1 MQHNLNIWLIALH
14 SPYSEIFLHYFLKY
28 AFAAYSEI
36 CQFPIVLTDQ
46 YDYGEAM
53 SAKQVNWPRSKH
65 SYIDLSDGRRLHV
78 VEHLP
83 FSGAAAT
90 TTAPAA
96 DSATSVEFALAKDA
110 DAPQTHAAQV
120 GKARDQSEAKP
131 PVVFESGLG
140 LSRLLWANVAH
151 LLAKAGYHTIS
162 YDRSGLGRS
171 PAATQRSLEAL
182 VADLEQVVRAY
193 APQGAIIVGH
203 SYGGIMARALTARQP
218 QLVKA
223 LVLVDPSSEFV
234 GAQIGPLGKRLE
246 ALFDSAITF
255 SRDLKL
261 LPAFLMASG
270 YKHLPVR
277 LQQKVR
283 VEDVSDAALK
293 ARRQENEGYYP
304 ALAKLREHPLPH
316 PQVPV
321 EILLAS
327 SSPESEWFKA
337 HSEYASKLP
346 DAHLWQASTSSHM
359 VPLLKPQEVA
369 LAVKQADA
377 RRSA

>member
-1 MQHNLNIWLIALH
+1 VQHNLNIWLIALH

-65 SYIDLSDGRRLHV
+65 SYVDLSDGRRLHV

-83 FSGAAAT
+83 FSGVAAT

-96 DSATSVEFALAKDA
+96 ATSEV
-110 DAPQTHAAQV
+110 
-120 GKARDQSEAKP
+120 KP

-140 LSRLLWANVAH
+140 LSRLLWANVTH
-151 LLAKAGYHTIS
+151 LLAKAGYRTIS

-171 PAATQRSLEAL
+171 PAATERSLEAL

-203 SYGGIMARALTARQP
+203 SYGGIMARLLTARQP

-234 GAQIGPLGKRLE
+234 GGQIGPLGKRLE

-261 LPAFLMASG
+261 LPIFLMAAG
-270 YKHLPVR
+270 YKHLPAR

-293 ARRQENEGYYP
+293 ARRQENKGYYP
-304 ALAKLREHPLPH
+304 ALAKLREQPLPH

>member
-14 SPYSEIFLHYFLKY
+14 SPHSEIFLHYFRKY

-36 CQFPIVLTDQ
+36 SQFLIVLTDQ
-46 YDYGEAM
+46 SDYGETM

-90 TTAPAA
+90 TTAPVAGAATVPAA
-96 DSATSVEFALAKDA
+96 DDGLSA
-110 DAPQTHAAQV
+110 
-120 GKARDQSEAKP
+120 KA

-140 LSRLLWANVAH
+140 LSRLLWANVTH
-151 LLAKAGYHTIS
+151 LLAKAGYRTIS

-171 PAATQRSLEAL
+171 PAATERSLEAL

-261 LPAFLMASG
+261 LPIFLMAAG

-293 ARRQENEGYYP
+293 ARRQENKGYYP
-304 ALAKLREHPLPH
+304 ALAKLREQPLPH

>member
-14 SPYSEIFLHYFLKY
+14 SPYSEIFLHYFRKY

-46 YDYGEAM
+46 SDYGEAM
-53 SAKQVNWPRSKH
+53 SAKQVDWTRSKH
-65 SYIDLSDGRRLHV
+65 SYVDLSDGRRLHV

-96 DSATSVEFALAKDA
+96 AT
-110 DAPQTHAAQV
+110 
-120 GKARDQSEAKP
+120 SEAKP

-151 LLAKAGYHTIS
+151 LLAKAGYRTIS

-171 PAATQRSLEAL
+171 PAATERSLEAL

-203 SYGGIMARALTARQP
+203 SYGGIMARLLTARQP

-261 LPAFLMASG
+261 LPIFLMAAG

-293 ARRQENEGYYP
+293 ARRQENKGYYP
-304 ALAKLREHPLPH
+304 ALAKLREQPLPH

-359 VPLLKPQEVA
+359 VPLLRPQEVA

>member
-14 SPYSEIFLHYFLKY
+14 SPYSEIFLHYFRKY

-46 YDYGEAM
+46 SDYGEAM

-65 SYIDLSDGRRLHV
+65 SYVDLSDGRRLHV

-96 DSATSVEFALAKDA
+96 ATSEV
-110 DAPQTHAAQV
+110 
-120 GKARDQSEAKP
+120 KP

-140 LSRLLWANVAH
+140 LSRLLWANVTH
-151 LLAKAGYHTIS
+151 LLAKAGYRTIS

-171 PAATQRSLEAL
+171 PAATERNLEAL

-203 SYGGIMARALTARQP
+203 SYGGIMARLLTARQP

-261 LPAFLMASG
+261 LPIFLMAAG
-270 YKHLPVR
+270 YKHLPAR

-293 ARRQENEGYYP
+293 ARRQENKGYYP
-304 ALAKLREHPLPH
+304 ALAKLREQPLPH

>member
-14 SPYSEIFLHYFLKY
+14 SPHSEIFLHYFRKY

-46 YDYGEAM
+46 SDYGEAM

-65 SYIDLSDGRRLHV
+65 SYVDLSDGRRLHV

-90 TTAPAA
+90 TTAPVAGAVTVPAA
-96 DSATSVEFALAKDA
+96 DDGLSA
-110 DAPQTHAAQV
+110 
-120 GKARDQSEAKP
+120 KA

-151 LLAKAGYHTIS
+151 LLAKAGYRTIS

-182 VADLEQVVRAY
+182 VADLEQVVQTY

-203 SYGGIMARALTARQP
+203 SYGGIMARTLTANQP

-261 LPAFLMASG
+261 LPVFLMASG

-293 ARRQENEGYYP
+293 TRRQENEGYYP

-327 SSPESEWFKA
+327 SSPNSQWFKA

-359 VPLLKPQEVA
+359 VPLLRPQEVA

>member
-65 SYIDLSDGRRLHV
+65 SYVDLSDGRRLHV

-83 FSGAAAT
+83 FSGVAAT

-96 DSATSVEFALAKDA
+96 ATPATT
-110 DAPQTHAAQV
+110 APAA
-120 GKARDQSEAKP
+120 ATSEAKP

-140 LSRLLWANVAH
+140 LSRLLWANVTH
-151 LLAKAGYHTIS
+151 LLAKAGYRTIS

-171 PAATQRSLEAL
+171 PAATERSLEAL

-203 SYGGIMARALTARQP
+203 SYGGIMARLLTARQP

-261 LPAFLMASG
+261 LPIFLMAAG
-270 YKHLPVR
+270 YKHLPAR

-293 ARRQENEGYYP
+293 ARRQENKGYYP
-304 ALAKLREHPLPH
+304 ALAKLRESPLPY

>member
-14 SPYSEIFLHYFLKY
+14 SPHSEIFLHYFRKY

-36 CQFPIVLTDQ
+36 CQFLIVLTDQ
-46 YDYGEAM
+46 SDYGEAM

-65 SYIDLSDGRRLHV
+65 SYVDLSDGRRLHV

-90 TTAPAA
+90 KTAPVAGAATVPAA
-96 DSATSVEFALAKDA
+96 DDGLSA
-110 DAPQTHAAQV
+110 
-120 GKARDQSEAKP
+120 KA

-151 LLAKAGYHTIS
+151 LLAKAGYRTIS

-171 PAATQRSLEAL
+171 PAATERNLEAL

-203 SYGGIMARALTARQP
+203 SYGGIMARLLTARQP

-261 LPAFLMASG
+261 LPIFLMAAG
-270 YKHLPVR
+270 YKHLPAR

-293 ARRQENEGYYP
+293 ARRQENKGYYP
-304 ALAKLREHPLPH
+304 ALAKLREQPLPH

>member
-65 SYIDLSDGRRLHV
+65 SYVDLSDGRRLHV

-83 FSGAAAT
+83 FSGVAAT

-96 DSATSVEFALAKDA
+96 ATPAKT
-110 DAPQTHAAQV
+110 APAA
-120 GKARDQSEAKP
+120 ATSEAKP

-151 LLAKAGYHTIS
+151 LLAKAGYRTIS

-171 PAATQRSLEAL
+171 PAATERNLEAL

-203 SYGGIMARALTARQP
+203 SYGGIMARLLTARQP

-261 LPAFLMASG
+261 LPIFLMAAG
-270 YKHLPVR
+270 YKHLPAR

-293 ARRQENEGYYP
+293 ARRQENKGYYP
-304 ALAKLREHPLPH
+304 ALAKLREQPLPH

>member
-65 SYIDLSDGRRLHV
+65 SYVDLSDGRRLHV

-83 FSGAAAT
+83 FSGVAAT

-96 DSATSVEFALAKDA
+96 ATPATT
-110 DAPQTHAAQV
+110 APAA
-120 GKARDQSEAKP
+120 ATSEAKP

-151 LLAKAGYHTIS
+151 LLAKAGYRTIS

-171 PAATQRSLEAL
+171 PAATERSLEAL

-203 SYGGIMARALTARQP
+203 SYGGIMARLLTARQP

-261 LPAFLMASG
+261 LPTFLMAAG

-283 VEDVSDAALK
+283 VEDVSDASLRT
-293 ARRQENEGYYP
+293 RRQENEGYYP
-304 ALAKLREHPLPH
+304 ALAKLREQPLPH

>member
-14 SPYSEIFLHYFLKY
+14 SPYSEIFLHYFRKY

-46 YDYGEAM
+46 SDYGEAM

-65 SYIDLSDGRRLHV
+65 SYVDLSDGRRLHV

-96 DSATSVEFALAKDA
+96 ATSEV
-110 DAPQTHAAQV
+110 
-120 GKARDQSEAKP
+120 KP

-140 LSRLLWANVAH
+140 LSRLLWANVTH
-151 LLAKAGYHTIS
+151 LLAKAGYRTIS

-171 PAATQRSLEAL
+171 PAATERSLEAL

-203 SYGGIMARALTARQP
+203 SYGGIMARLLTARQP

-261 LPAFLMASG
+261 LPIFLMAAG

-283 VEDVSDAALK
+283 IEDVSDAALK
-293 ARRQENEGYYP
+293 ARRQENKGYYP
-304 ALAKLREHPLPH
+304 ALAKLREQPLPH

>member
-14 SPYSEIFLHYFLKY
+14 YPYSEIFLHYFLKY

-46 YDYGEAM
+46 SDYGEAM

-65 SYIDLSDGRRLHV
+65 SYVDLSDGRRLHV

-96 DSATSVEFALAKDA
+96 ATSEV
-110 DAPQTHAAQV
+110 
-120 GKARDQSEAKP
+120 KP

-151 LLAKAGYHTIS
+151 LLAKAGYRTIS

-171 PAATQRSLEAL
+171 PAATERSLEAL

-203 SYGGIMARALTARQP
+203 SYGGIMARLLTARQP

-261 LPAFLMASG
+261 LPIFLMAAG

-283 VEDVSDAALK
+283 IEDVSDAALK
-293 ARRQENEGYYP
+293 ARRQENKGYYP
-304 ALAKLREHPLPH
+304 ALAKLREQPLPH

>member
-14 SPYSEIFLHYFLKY
+14 SPHSEIFLHYFLKY

-36 CQFPIVLTDQ
+36 CQFPIVLTAQ
-46 YDYGEAM
+46 SGYGETM

-83 FSGAAAT
+83 FSGVAAT

-96 DSATSVEFALAKDA
+96 ATPASLAPPA
-110 DAPQTHAAQV
+110 MTAPAA
-120 GKARDQSEAKP
+120 ATSEAKP

-140 LSRLLWANVAH
+140 LSRLLWANVTH
-151 LLAKAGYHTIS
+151 LLAKAGYRTIS

-171 PAATQRSLEAL
+171 PAATERSLEAL

-203 SYGGIMARALTARQP
+203 SYGGIMARLLTARQP

-261 LPAFLMASG
+261 LPIFLMAAG
-270 YKHLPVR
+270 YKHLPAR

-293 ARRQENEGYYP
+293 ARRQENKGYYP
-304 ALAKLREHPLPH
+304 ALAKLREQPLPY

>member
-14 SPYSEIFLHYFLKY
+14 SPYSEIFLHYFRKY

-46 YDYGEAM
+46 SDYGEAM

-65 SYIDLSDGRRLHV
+65 SYVDLSDGRRLHV

-96 DSATSVEFALAKDA
+96 ATSEV
-110 DAPQTHAAQV
+110 
-120 GKARDQSEAKP
+120 KP

-140 LSRLLWANVAH
+140 LSRLLWANVTH
-151 LLAKAGYHTIS
+151 LLAKAGYRTIS

-171 PAATQRSLEAL
+171 PAATERSLEAL

-203 SYGGIMARALTARQP
+203 SYGGIMARLLTARQP

-261 LPAFLMASG
+261 LPIFLMAAG
-270 YKHLPVR
+270 YKHLSVR

-283 VEDVSDAALK
+283 IEDVSDAALK
-293 ARRQENEGYYP
+293 ARRQENKGYYP
-304 ALAKLREHPLPH
+304 ALAKLREQPLPH

>member
-46 YDYGEAM
+46 SDYGEAM

-65 SYIDLSDGRRLHV
+65 SYVDLSDGRRLHV

-83 FSGAAAT
+83 FSGVAAT

-96 DSATSVEFALAKDA
+96 ATSK
-110 DAPQTHAAQV
+110 
-120 GKARDQSEAKP
+120 AKP

-151 LLAKAGYHTIS
+151 LLAKAGYRTIS

-171 PAATQRSLEAL
+171 PAATERSLEAL

-203 SYGGIMARALTARQP
+203 SYGGIMARLLTARQP

-261 LPAFLMASG
+261 LPIFLMAAG
-270 YKHLPVR
+270 YKHLPAR

-293 ARRQENEGYYP
+293 ARRQENKGYYP
-304 ALAKLREHPLPH
+304 ALAKLREQPLPH

-359 VPLLKPQEVA
+359 VPLLRPQEVA

>member
-1 MQHNLNIWLIALH
+1 M
-14 SPYSEIFLHYFLKY
+14 
-28 AFAAYSEI
+28 
-36 CQFPIVLTDQ
+36 
-46 YDYGEAM
+46 
-53 SAKQVNWPRSKH
+53 
-65 SYIDLSDGRRLHV
+65 
-78 VEHLP
+78 
-83 FSGAAAT
+83 
-90 TTAPAA
+90 
-96 DSATSVEFALAKDA
+96 
-110 DAPQTHAAQV
+110 
-120 GKARDQSEAKP
+120 
-131 PVVFESGLG
+131 FESGLG

-151 LLAKAGYHTIS
+151 LLAKAGYRTIS

-171 PAATQRSLEAL
+171 PAATERSLEAL

-203 SYGGIMARALTARQP
+203 SYGGIMARLLTARQP

-234 GAQIGPLGKRLE
+234 GGQIGPLGKRLE

-261 LPAFLMASG
+261 LPIFLMAAG
-270 YKHLPVR
+270 YKHLPAR

-293 ARRQENEGYYP
+293 ARRQENKGYYP
-304 ALAKLREHPLPH
+304 ALAKLREQPLPH

>member
-14 SPYSEIFLHYFLKY
+14 SPHSEIFLHYFLKY

-83 FSGAAAT
+83 FSGVAAT

-96 DSATSVEFALAKDA
+96 ATPATT
-110 DAPQTHAAQV
+110 APAA
-120 GKARDQSEAKP
+120 ATSEAKP

-151 LLAKAGYHTIS
+151 LLAKAGYRTIS

-171 PAATQRSLEAL
+171 PAATERNLEAL

-203 SYGGIMARALTARQP
+203 SYGGIMARLLTARQP

-261 LPAFLMASG
+261 LPIFLMAAG
-270 YKHLPVR
+270 YKHLPAR

-293 ARRQENEGYYP
+293 ARRQENKGYYP
-304 ALAKLREHPLPH
+304 ALAKLREQPLPH

>member
-14 SPYSEIFLHYFLKY
+14 SPHSEIFLHYFRKY

-46 YDYGEAM
+46 SDYGEAM

-65 SYIDLSDGRRLHV
+65 SYVDLSDGRRLHV

-90 TTAPAA
+90 TTAPVAGAATVPAA
-96 DSATSVEFALAKDA
+96 DDGLSA
-110 DAPQTHAAQV
+110 
-120 GKARDQSEAKP
+120 KA

-151 LLAKAGYHTIS
+151 LLAKAGYRTIS

-171 PAATQRSLEAL
+171 PAATERSLEAL

-203 SYGGIMARALTARQP
+203 SYGGIMARLLTARQP

-246 ALFDSAITF
+246 ALFDSVITF

-304 ALAKLREHPLPH
+304 ALAKLREQPLPY

>member
-46 YDYGEAM
+46 SDYGEAM

-83 FSGAAAT
+83 FSGVAAT

-96 DSATSVEFALAKDA
+96 ATPASLAPPA
-110 DAPQTHAAQV
+110 TTAPAA
-120 GKARDQSEAKP
+120 ATSEAKP

-140 LSRLLWANVAH
+140 LSRLLWANVTH
-151 LLAKAGYHTIS
+151 LLAKAGYRTIS

-171 PAATQRSLEAL
+171 PAATERSLEAL

-203 SYGGIMARALTARQP
+203 SYGGIMARLLTARQP

-261 LPAFLMASG
+261 LPIFLMAAG
-270 YKHLPVR
+270 YKHLPAR

-293 ARRQENEGYYP
+293 ARRQENKGYYP
-304 ALAKLREHPLPH
+304 ALAKLREQPLPY

>member
-46 YDYGEAM
+46 SDYGEAM

-65 SYIDLSDGRRLHV
+65 SYVDLSDGRRLHV

-96 DSATSVEFALAKDA
+96 AT
-110 DAPQTHAAQV
+110 
-120 GKARDQSEAKP
+120 SEAKP

-140 LSRLLWANVAH
+140 LSRLLWANVTH
-151 LLAKAGYHTIS
+151 LLAKAGYRTIS

-171 PAATQRSLEAL
+171 PAATERSLEAL

-203 SYGGIMARALTARQP
+203 SYGGIMARLLTARQP

-261 LPAFLMASG
+261 LPIFLMAAG
-270 YKHLPVR
+270 YKHLPAR

-304 ALAKLREHPLPH
+304 ALAKLREQPLPH

>member
-65 SYIDLSDGRRLHV
+65 SYVDLSDGRRLHV

-83 FSGAAAT
+83 FSGVAAT

-96 DSATSVEFALAKDA
+96 ATPATT
-110 DAPQTHAAQV
+110 APAA
-120 GKARDQSEAKP
+120 ATSEAKP

-151 LLAKAGYHTIS
+151 LLAKAGYRTIS

-171 PAATQRSLEAL
+171 PAATERNLEAL

-203 SYGGIMARALTARQP
+203 SYGGIMARLLTARQP
-218 QLVKA
+218 QWVKA

-261 LPAFLMASG
+261 LPIFLMAAG
-270 YKHLPVR
+270 YKHLPAR

-293 ARRQENEGYYP
+293 ARRQENKGYYP
-304 ALAKLREHPLPH
+304 ALAKLREQPLPH

>member
-14 SPYSEIFLHYFLKY
+14 SPHSEIFLHYFLKY

-46 YDYGEAM
+46 SDYGEAM

-65 SYIDLSDGRRLHV
+65 SYVDLSDGRRLHV

-96 DSATSVEFALAKDA
+96 AT
-110 DAPQTHAAQV
+110 
-120 GKARDQSEAKP
+120 SEAKP

-140 LSRLLWANVAH
+140 LSRLLWANVTD
-151 LLAKAGYHTIS
+151 LLAKAGYRTIS

-171 PAATQRSLEAL
+171 PAATERSLEAL

-203 SYGGIMARALTARQP
+203 SYGGIMARLLTARQP

-261 LPAFLMASG
+261 LPIFLMAAG
-270 YKHLPVR
+270 YKHLPAR

-293 ARRQENEGYYP
+293 ARRQENKGYYP
-304 ALAKLREHPLPH
+304 ALAKLREQPLPY

>member
-46 YDYGEAM
+46 SDYGEAM

-65 SYIDLSDGRRLHV
+65 SYVDLSDGRRLHV

-96 DSATSVEFALAKDA
+96 AT
-110 DAPQTHAAQV
+110 
-120 GKARDQSEAKP
+120 SEAKP
-131 PVVFESGLG
+131 PVVFDSGLG
-140 LSRLLWANVAH
+140 LSRLLWANVTH
-151 LLAKAGYHTIS
+151 LLAKAGYRTIS

-171 PAATQRSLEAL
+171 PAATERSLEAL

-203 SYGGIMARALTARQP
+203 SYGGIMARLLTARQP

-261 LPAFLMASG
+261 LPIFLMAAG
-270 YKHLPVR
+270 YKHLPAR

-293 ARRQENEGYYP
+293 ARRQENKGYYP
-304 ALAKLREHPLPH
+304 ALAKLREQPLPH

>member
-14 SPYSEIFLHYFLKY
+14 SPHSEIFLHYFLKY

-46 YDYGEAM
+46 SDYGEAM

-65 SYIDLSDGRRLHV
+65 SYVDLSDGRRLHV

-83 FSGAAAT
+83 FSGPAAT

-96 DSATSVEFALAKDA
+96 AT
-110 DAPQTHAAQV
+110 
-120 GKARDQSEAKP
+120 SEAKP

-151 LLAKAGYHTIS
+151 LLAKAGYRTIS

-171 PAATQRSLEAL
+171 PAATERSLEAL

-203 SYGGIMARALTARQP
+203 SYGGIMARLLTARQP

-261 LPAFLMASG
+261 LPIFLMAAG
-270 YKHLPVR
+270 YKHLPAR

-293 ARRQENEGYYP
+293 ARRQENKGYYP
-304 ALAKLREHPLPH
+304 ALAKLREQPLPH

>member
-14 SPYSEIFLHYFLKY
+14 SPHSEIFLHYFLKY

-46 YDYGEAM
+46 SDYGEAM

-65 SYIDLSDGRRLHV
+65 SYVDLSDGRRLHV

-83 FSGAAAT
+83 FSGVAAT

-96 DSATSVEFALAKDA
+96 ATSED
-110 DAPQTHAAQV
+110 
-120 GKARDQSEAKP
+120 KP

-151 LLAKAGYHTIS
+151 LLAKAGYRTIS

-171 PAATQRSLEAL
+171 PAATERSLEAL

-203 SYGGIMARALTARQP
+203 SYGGIMARLLTARQP

-261 LPAFLMASG
+261 LPIFLMAAG
-270 YKHLPVR
+270 YKHLPAR

-293 ARRQENEGYYP
+293 ARRQENKGYYP
-304 ALAKLREHPLPH
+304 ALAKLRESPLPY

>member
-14 SPYSEIFLHYFLKY
+14 SPHSEIFLHYFLKY

-36 CQFPIVLTDQ
+36 SRPGIVLTAQ
-46 YDYGEAM
+46 SGYGETM

-83 FSGAAAT
+83 FSGVAAT

-96 DSATSVEFALAKDA
+96 ATPASLAPPA
-110 DAPQTHAAQV
+110 MTAPAA
-120 GKARDQSEAKP
+120 ATSEAKP

-151 LLAKAGYHTIS
+151 LLAKAGYRTIS

-171 PAATQRSLEAL
+171 PAATERSLEAL

-203 SYGGIMARALTARQP
+203 SYGGIMARLLTARQP

-261 LPAFLMASG
+261 LPIFLMAAG
-270 YKHLPVR
+270 YKHLPAR

-293 ARRQENEGYYP
+293 ARRQENKGYYP
-304 ALAKLREHPLPH
+304 ALAKLREQPLPH

>member
-46 YDYGEAM
+46 SDYGEAM

-65 SYIDLSDGRRLHV
+65 SYVDLSDGRRLHV

-96 DSATSVEFALAKDA
+96 T
-110 DAPQTHAAQV
+110 T
-120 GKARDQSEAKP
+120 SEAKP

-151 LLAKAGYHTIS
+151 LLAKAGYRTIS

-203 SYGGIMARALTARQP
+203 SYGGIMARTLTANQP

-261 LPAFLMASG
+261 LPAFLMATG

-283 VEDVSDAALK
+283 IEDVSDAALK
-293 ARRQENEGYYP
+293 TRRQENEGYYP
-304 ALAKLREHPLPH
+304 ALAKLREQPLPH

>member
-46 YDYGEAM
+46 SDYGEAM

-65 SYIDLSDGRRLHV
+65 SYVDLSDGRRLHV

-83 FSGAAAT
+83 FSGVAAT
-90 TTAPAA
+90 TTAPVAEAATVPAA
-96 DSATSVEFALAKDA
+96 DDGLSA
-110 DAPQTHAAQV
+110 
-120 GKARDQSEAKP
+120 KA

-151 LLAKAGYHTIS
+151 LLAKAGYRTIS

-203 SYGGIMARALTARQP
+203 SYGGIMARLLTARQP

-304 ALAKLREHPLPH
+304 ALAKLREQPLPH

>member
-14 SPYSEIFLHYFLKY
+14 SPHSEIFLHYFLKY

-36 CQFPIVLTDQ
+36 SRSGIVLTAQ
-46 YDYGEAM
+46 SGYGETM

-83 FSGAAAT
+83 FSGVAAT

-96 DSATSVEFALAKDA
+96 ATPATT
-110 DAPQTHAAQV
+110 APAA
-120 GKARDQSEAKP
+120 ATSEAKP

-151 LLAKAGYHTIS
+151 LLAKAGYRTIS
-162 YDRSGLGRS
+162 YDRSGLGLS
-171 PAATQRSLEAL
+171 PAATERNLEAL
-182 VADLEQVVRAY
+182 VADLEQVVQTY

-203 SYGGIMARALTARQP
+203 SYGGILARTLTARQP

-246 ALFDSAITF
+246 AFFDSAITF
-255 SRDLKL
+255 SRNLKL
-261 LPAFLMASG
+261 LPTFLMAAG

-283 VEDVSDAALK
+283 VEDVSDTSLRT
-293 ARRQENEGYYP
+293 RRQENEGYYP
-304 ALAKLREHPLPH
+304 ALAKLRESPLPY

-327 SSPESEWFKA
+327 SSPDSQWFKA

>member
-14 SPYSEIFLHYFLKY
+14 SPYSEIFLHYFRKY

-46 YDYGEAM
+46 SDYGEAM

-65 SYIDLSDGRRLHV
+65 SYVDLSDGRRLHV

-96 DSATSVEFALAKDA
+96 AT
-110 DAPQTHAAQV
+110 
-120 GKARDQSEAKP
+120 SEAKP

-140 LSRLLWANVAH
+140 LSRLLWANVTH
-151 LLAKAGYHTIS
+151 LLAKAGYRTIS

-171 PAATQRSLEAL
+171 PAATERSLEAL

-203 SYGGIMARALTARQP
+203 SYGGIMARLLTARQP

-261 LPAFLMASG
+261 LPIFLMAAG
-270 YKHLPVR
+270 YKHLPAR

-293 ARRQENEGYYP
+293 ARRQENKGYYP
-304 ALAKLREHPLPH
+304 ALAKLREQPLPH

>member
-14 SPYSEIFLHYFLKY
+14 SPHSEIFLHYFLKY

-46 YDYGEAM
+46 SDYGEAM

-65 SYIDLSDGRRLHV
+65 SYVDLSDGRRLHV

-83 FSGAAAT
+83 FSGVAAT

-96 DSATSVEFALAKDA
+96 ATPASLAPPA
-110 DAPQTHAAQV
+110 TTAPAA
-120 GKARDQSEAKP
+120 ATSEAKP

-151 LLAKAGYHTIS
+151 LLAKAGYRTIS

-171 PAATQRSLEAL
+171 PAATERNLEAL

-203 SYGGIMARALTARQP
+203 SYGGIMARLLTARQP

-261 LPAFLMASG
+261 LPIFLMAAG
-270 YKHLPVR
+270 YKHLPAR

-293 ARRQENEGYYP
+293 ARRQENKGYYP
-304 ALAKLREHPLPH
+304 ALAKLREQPLPH

-359 VPLLKPQEVA
+359 VPLLRPQEVA

>member
-1 MQHNLNIWLIALH
+1 M
-14 SPYSEIFLHYFLKY
+14 
-28 AFAAYSEI
+28 
-36 CQFPIVLTDQ
+36 
-46 YDYGEAM
+46 
-53 SAKQVNWPRSKH
+53 
-65 SYIDLSDGRRLHV
+65 
-78 VEHLP
+78 
-83 FSGAAAT
+83 
-90 TTAPAA
+90 
-96 DSATSVEFALAKDA
+96 
-110 DAPQTHAAQV
+110 
-120 GKARDQSEAKP
+120 
-131 PVVFESGLG
+131 FESGLG

-151 LLAKAGYHTIS
+151 LLAKAGYRTIS

-171 PAATQRSLEAL
+171 PAATERSLEAL

-203 SYGGIMARALTARQP
+203 SYGGIMARLLTARQP

-261 LPAFLMASG
+261 LPIFLMAAG
-270 YKHLPVR
+270 YKHLPAR

-293 ARRQENEGYYP
+293 ARRQENKGYYP
-304 ALAKLREHPLPH
+304 ALAKLREQPLPH

-321 EILLAS
+321 EILLAR

>member
-14 SPYSEIFLHYFLKY
+14 SPHSEIFLHYFRKY

-46 YDYGEAM
+46 SDYGEAM

-65 SYIDLSDGRRLHV
+65 SYVDLSDGRRLHV

-83 FSGAAAT
+83 FSGVAAT
-90 TTAPAA
+90 TTAPVAEAATVPAA
-96 DSATSVEFALAKDA
+96 DDGLSA
-110 DAPQTHAAQV
+110 
-120 GKARDQSEAKP
+120 KA

-151 LLAKAGYHTIS
+151 LLAKAGYRTIS

-203 SYGGIMARALTARQP
+203 SYGGIMARLLTARQP

>member
-14 SPYSEIFLHYFLKY
+14 SPYSEIFLHYFRKY
-28 AFAAYSEI
+28 VFAAYSEI

-46 YDYGEAM
+46 SDYGEAM

-65 SYIDLSDGRRLHV
+65 SYVDLSDGRRLHV

-96 DSATSVEFALAKDA
+96 ATSEV
-110 DAPQTHAAQV
+110 
-120 GKARDQSEAKP
+120 KP

-140 LSRLLWANVAH
+140 LSRLLWANVTH
-151 LLAKAGYHTIS
+151 LLAKAGYRTIS

-171 PAATQRSLEAL
+171 PAATERSLEAL

-203 SYGGIMARALTARQP
+203 SYGGIMARLLTARQP

-261 LPAFLMASG
+261 LPIFLMAAG

-283 VEDVSDAALK
+283 IEDVSDAALK
-293 ARRQENEGYYP
+293 ARRQENKGYYP
-304 ALAKLREHPLPH
+304 ALAKLREQPLPH

>member
-14 SPYSEIFLHYFLKY
+14 SPHSEIFLHYFRKY

-46 YDYGEAM
+46 SDYGEAM

-65 SYIDLSDGRRLHV
+65 SYVDLSDGRRLHV

-90 TTAPAA
+90 TTAPVAGAATVPAA
-96 DSATSVEFALAKDA
+96 DDGLSA
-110 DAPQTHAAQV
+110 
-120 GKARDQSEAKP
+120 KA

-140 LSRLLWANVAH
+140 LSRLLWANVTH
-151 LLAKAGYHTIS
+151 LLAKAGYRTIS

-171 PAATQRSLEAL
+171 PAATERSLEAL

-203 SYGGIMARALTARQP
+203 SYGGIMARLLTARQP

>member
-65 SYIDLSDGRRLHV
+65 SYVDLSDGRRLHV

-83 FSGAAAT
+83 FSGVAAT

-96 DSATSVEFALAKDA
+96 ATPASLAPPA
-110 DAPQTHAAQV
+110 TTAPAA
-120 GKARDQSEAKP
+120 ATSEAKP

-140 LSRLLWANVAH
+140 LSRLLWANVTH
-151 LLAKAGYHTIS
+151 LLAKAGYRTIS

-171 PAATQRSLEAL
+171 PVATERNLEAL

-203 SYGGIMARALTARQP
+203 SYGGIMARLLTARQP

-261 LPAFLMASG
+261 LPIFLMAAG
-270 YKHLPVR
+270 YKHLPAR

-293 ARRQENEGYYP
+293 ARRQENKGYYP
-304 ALAKLREHPLPH
+304 ALAKLREQPLPH

>member
-14 SPYSEIFLHYFLKY
+14 SPHSEIFLHYFRKY

-36 CQFPIVLTDQ
+36 CQFLIVLTDQ

-65 SYIDLSDGRRLHV
+65 SYVDLSDGRRLHV

-96 DSATSVEFALAKDA
+96 AT
-110 DAPQTHAAQV
+110 
-120 GKARDQSEAKP
+120 SEAKP

-151 LLAKAGYHTIS
+151 LLAKAGYRTIS

-171 PAATQRSLEAL
+171 PAATERSLEAL

-203 SYGGIMARALTARQP
+203 SYGGIMARLLTARQP

-261 LPAFLMASG
+261 LPIFLMAAG
-270 YKHLPVR
+270 YKHLPAR

-293 ARRQENEGYYP
+293 ARRQENKGYYP
-304 ALAKLREHPLPH
+304 ALAKLREQPLPH

>member
-46 YDYGEAM
+46 SDYGEAM

-83 FSGAAAT
+83 FSGVAAT

-96 DSATSVEFALAKDA
+96 ATPATT
-110 DAPQTHAAQV
+110 APAA
-120 GKARDQSEAKP
+120 ATSEAKP
-131 PVVFESGLG
+131 PVVFESGIG

-151 LLAKAGYHTIS
+151 LLAKAGYRTIS

-171 PAATQRSLEAL
+171 PAATERNLEAL

-203 SYGGIMARALTARQP
+203 SYGGIMARLLTARQP

-246 ALFDSAITF
+246 AFFDSAITF

-261 LPAFLMASG
+261 LPIFLMAAG
-270 YKHLPVR
+270 YKHLPAR

-293 ARRQENEGYYP
+293 ARRQENKGYYP
-304 ALAKLREHPLPH
+304 ALAKLREQPLPH

>member
-14 SPYSEIFLHYFLKY
+14 SPHSEIFLHYFLKY

-46 YDYGEAM
+46 SDYGEAM

-65 SYIDLSDGRRLHV
+65 SYVDLSDGRRLHV

-96 DSATSVEFALAKDA
+96 ATPASLAPPA
-110 DAPQTHAAQV
+110 TTAPAA
-120 GKARDQSEAKP
+120 ATSEAKP

-151 LLAKAGYHTIS
+151 LLAKAGYRTIS

-171 PAATQRSLEAL
+171 PAATERSLEAL

-203 SYGGIMARALTARQP
+203 SYGGIMARLLTARQP

-261 LPAFLMASG
+261 LPIFLMAAG
-270 YKHLPVR
+270 YKHLPAR

-293 ARRQENEGYYP
+293 ARRQENKGYYP
-304 ALAKLREHPLPH
+304 ALAKLREQPLPH

>member
-14 SPYSEIFLHYFLKY
+14 SPHSEIFLHYFLKY

-65 SYIDLSDGRRLHV
+65 SYVDLSDGRRLHV

-83 FSGAAAT
+83 FSGVAAT

-96 DSATSVEFALAKDA
+96 ATPATT
-110 DAPQTHAAQV
+110 APAA
-120 GKARDQSEAKP
+120 ATSEAKP

-151 LLAKAGYHTIS
+151 LLAKAGYRTIS

-171 PAATQRSLEAL
+171 PAATERNLEAL

-203 SYGGIMARALTARQP
+203 SYGGIMARLLTARQP

-261 LPAFLMASG
+261 LPIFLMAAG
-270 YKHLPVR
+270 YKHLPAR

-293 ARRQENEGYYP
+293 ARRQENKGYYP
-304 ALAKLREHPLPH
+304 ALAKLREQPLPH